1 MAKYVALVSFCGAVS
16 MAKDEVREI
25 PDLSLVKDLT
35 QAGYIKEAKAKKTD
49 KEDAKPEKTDNKA
62 NEPKK
67 TVKKAKEPKKTVK
80 KAEPK
85 TKKKTSNKK

>member
-1 MAKYVALVSFCGAVS
+1 MAKYVALVSFCGTVS

-49 KEDAKPEKTDNKA
+49 NK
-62 NEPKK
+62 
-67 TVKKAKEPKKTVK
+67 VKEPKKTVK

>member
-1 MAKYVALVSFCGAVS
+1 MAKYVALVSFCGSVS

-49 KEDAKPEKTDNKA
+49 KEGAKSEKADSKA
-62 NEPKK
+62 NEQKK
-67 TVKKAKEPKKTVK
+67 TVKN
-80 KAEPK
+80 AEPE

>member
-1 MAKYVALVSFCGAVS
+1 MAKYVALVSFCGTVS

-49 KEDAKPEKTDNKA
+49 KEVAKPEKTDNK
-62 NEPKK
+62 
-67 TVKKAKEPKKTVK
+67 VKEPKKTVK